1 MASVGLI
8 HIHESKYAPPSTVI
22 KGLAVAGSA
31 IGWLGDLGSSEGD
44 QEATKQEG

>member
-1 MASVGLI
+1 MKVNM
-8 HIHESKYAPPSTVI
+8 PPPCIVI

-44 QEATKQEG
+44 QETTEQEE